1 MGGSKMEIKTK
12 VSTGASSRK
21 QKVLMALLFAGVIL
35 VPVLLQ
41 GFQSMSFFVRVLGI
55 IGLTV
60 LCVLLYAVSIDMF
73 AGYPQVHSE
82 LLNLLGVA
90 LISTDPAARK
100 PLVARATRAGC

>member
-1 MGGSKMEIKTK
+1 
-12 VSTGASSRK
+12 
-21 QKVLMALLFAGVIL
+21 
-35 VPVLLQ
+35 
-41 GFQSMSFFVRVLGI
+41 MSRVLGI

-90 LISTDPAARK
+90 LIILAG
-100 PLVARATRAGC
+100 LVVWIRHERRDEDD